1 MYLEW
6 NSIDYP
12 LILFLKYN
20 LFMLPNVTNKPK
32 FFYGYII
39 VMVAFVIVMVMWG
52 IRYSFGVFFKPVS
65 TEFGW
70 TRAELSGAYSIS
82 MILFGLLSIGM
93 GRLNDW
99 LGPRLIMTVC
109 GVFFGLSYLLMSQ
122 LSTISQ
128 LYLFQG
134 VLTGVSL
141 SGSFAP
147 LLATIPRWFVKRRGI
162 MTGIVVSGVGLGGV
176 IMAPLSNWVISSYG
190 WRTSYSIV
198 GIIAMLL
205 IVLAAQFLRREPDQL
220 GQVPY
225 GADTGKTDNPQFE
238 FRGLSL
244 GEAIHTKQFW
254 LLCFIFFSLF
264 YCVDTIMV
272 HINPHAT
279 DLGISATSAANILAI
294 IGGASIIG
302 KLLSGITGDKIGN
315 KKAIII
321 FFIVMSVSLVLLQL
335 AKELWMFY
343 LFAAIFG
350 IGFGGL
356 TTLQSPIA
364 AGLFGLRSLGIILG
378 IFLFATA
385 IGNSLG
391 PLLTGYIFDIT
402 SSYRLAFLTCAGA
415 AVLGTIMTLLLG
427 PIHRESL
434 IQAGQQ

>member
-1 MYLEW
+1 MSN
-6 NSIDYP
+6 NSFVLSNTSD
-12 LILFLKYN
+12 
-20 LFMLPNVTNKPK
+20 KPK

-39 VMVAFVIVMVMWG
+39 VIVAFVIVMVMWG

-70 TRAELSGAYSIS
+70 ARAEFSGAYSIS

-99 LGPRLIMTVC
+99 LGPRLIMTGC
-109 GVFFGLSYLLMSQ
+109 GIFFGLSYLLMSQ
-122 LSTISQ
+122 LSAIWQ

-134 VLTGVSL
+134 VLTGVGL

-176 IMAPLSNWVISSYG
+176 IMSPLSNWIISNYG

-198 GIIAMLL
+198 GIIAILL
-205 IVLAAQFLRREPDQL
+205 IVLAAQFLRREPGQL

-225 GADTGKTDNPQFE
+225 GTITVKTDDSQFE
-238 FRGLSL
+238 VRGLSL
-244 GEAIHTKQFW
+244 SEAIHTKQFW

-264 YCVDTIMV
+264 YCVDAIIV

-279 DLGISATSAANILAI
+279 DLGISAASAANILAV

-302 KLLSGITGDKIGN
+302 KLLSGITGDRIGN
-315 KKAIII
+315 RKAIVI

-335 AKELWMFY
+335 TKELWTFY
-343 LFAAIFG
+343 LFATIFG

-391 PLLTGYIFDIT
+391 PLLTGHIFDIT
-402 SSYRLAFLTCAGA
+402 SSYHLAFLTCAGV
-415 AVLGTIMTLLLG
+415 AVLGTIMTLLLR
-427 PIHRESL
+427 PVHRENL
-434 IQAGQQ
+434 V